1 MDIDVKNGVT
11 ISLITD
17 CVAMRAPHFFIMQNG
32 DEVIIAGSMLER
44 FASSLATA
52 MTRNDEIRDLI
63 TESYK
68 QFKND

>member
-1 MDIDVKNGVT
+1 MDIDVKNGVK
-11 ISLITD
+11 IEHLVN
-17 CVAMRAPHFFIMQNG
+17 CLEMRAPHFFIVQNG